1 MAITYTSGVNSPS
14 NLWQMVQDYTN
25 NTEPTFI
32 TYIPSFVKLAEE
44 RIYNTVEIPTLRK
57 TTTLTLVLGNP
68 NLALPSDYTAAFSLA
83 ITQTDG
89 SGNSY
94 KTFLLDKDVEYI
106 RQAFPYPSPSSYY
119 GPPTHYAVISGAT
132 LLVGPT
138 PDQAYPLEL
147 QYYAYP
153 TSITDTVAPDTTW
166 LGKYASNCLL
176 YGTLREA
183 YLYMKGEEDMVKYYE
198 DKYQEGIALLKN
210 LAEGRGLRDTYRS
223 GQVRT
228 SSQ

>member
-1 MAITYTSGVNSPS
+1 MAITYAAGTNSPS

-44 RIYNTVEIPTLRK
+44 RIYSTVQIPTLRK
-57 TTTLTLVLGNP
+57 TTTLTMVYGNP
-68 NLALPSDYTAAFSLA
+68 NLALPSDYTAPFSVA
-83 ITQTDG
+83 ITQTDN
-89 SGNSY
+89 SGNTY
-94 KTFLLDKDVEYI
+94 KTFLLNKDVEYI
-106 RQAFPYPSPSSYY
+106 REAFPYPGPISYY
-119 GPPTHYAVISGAT
+119 GPPTHYATVSNST
-132 LLVGPT
+132 FLFGPT

-153 TSITDTVAPDTTW
+153 ESITTAGTTW
-166 LGKYASNCLL
+166 VGNYASNCLL

-198 DKYQEGIALLKN
+198 DKYQEGVALLRD
-210 LAEGRGLRDTYRS
+210 LAEGRGRRDTYRS

-228 SSQ
+228 PSQ

>member
-1 MAITYTSGVNSPS
+1 MAITYAAGTNSPS
-14 NLWQMVQDYTN
+14 NLWQMVQDYTS
-25 NTEPTFI
+25 NTETSFVA
-32 TYIPSFVKLAEE
+32 YIPSFVKLAEE

-57 TTTLTLVLGNP
+57 TTNLTLTLGTP
-68 NLALPSDYTAAFSLA
+68 TLALPSDYTAAFSLA

-138 PDQAYPLEL
+138 PDLAYPLEL

-153 TSITDTVAPDTTW
+153 ESITTAGSTW
-166 LGKYASNCLL
+166 VGNYASNCLL

-198 DKYQEGIALLKN
+198 DKYQEGVALLKN
-210 LAEGRGLRDTYRS
+210 LAEGRGRRDTYRS

-228 SSQ
+228 SEQ

>member
-1 MAITYTSGVNSPS
+1 MAITYVAGTNSPS
-14 NLWQMVQDYTN
+14 NLWQMVQDYTSN
-25 NTEPTFI
+25 YETSFI

-44 RIYNTVEIPTLRK
+44 RIYNTVQIPTLRK
-57 TTTLTLVLGNP
+57 TTTLTLVIGNP

-89 SGNSY
+89 SGNAY
-94 KTFLLDKDVEYI
+94 KTFLLNKDVEYI
-106 RQAFPYPSPSSYY
+106 RQAFPYPSPSDYY

-138 PDQAYPLEL
+138 PDQAYSVEL

-153 TSITDTVAPDTTW
+153 ESITTAVTTW
-166 LGKYASNCLL
+166 LGNYASNCLL

-198 DKYQEGIALLKN
+198 DKYQEGIVLLKD
-210 LAEGRGLRDTYRS
+210 LAEGKGRRDAYRS
-223 GQVRT
+223 GQVRVDV
-228 SSQ
+228 Q

>member
-44 RIYNTVEIPTLRK
+44 RIYNTVQIPSLRK
-57 TTTLTLVLGNP
+57 ATTLTMTLGSP
-68 NLALPSDYTAAFSLA
+68 YLTMPTDWTADFSMA
-83 ITQTDG
+83 INQTDG
-89 SGNSY
+89 SGNTY
-94 KTFLLDKDVEYI
+94 KTFLLNKDVEYI

-119 GPPTHYAVISGAT
+119 GPPTHYAIYNT
-132 LLVGPT
+132 TTFIVGPT
-138 PDQAYPLEL
+138 PDQAYSVDL

-153 TSITDTVAPDTTW
+153 DSITTAGTSW
-166 LGKYASNCLL
+166 LGDKASNCLL
-176 YGTLREA
+176 YGSLREA

-198 DKYQEGIALLKN
+198 DKYQEGVALLKD
-210 LAEGRGLRDTYRS
+210 LAEGKGRRDTYRS
-223 GQVRT
+223 GQIRVDP
-228 SSQ
+228 Q